1 MLSICDPKLDHNC
14 AGLRRREF
22 LRVGSLGLAG
32 LALPQLLAAQA
43 RGSSDPGGKSYL
55 RDKAVVVLFLSGGP
69 SHIEFFDPKMEAPAE
84 IRSITGEIQTK
95 TPGIT
100 FGSTW
105 TRLATMT
112 DRFSVVRSYGSQ
124 NGGHSYLSSMSG
136 GNPMKA
142 AMSAI
147 YSRLA
152 GSNHPRTGLPRNVLV
167 LPEAV
172 KDGLKQGSNFE
183 TAELPT
189 LTAPG
194 TLGASCEA
202 FNAAGGGTLRE
213 NMQLSMSPDRLG
225 DRRGLLG
232 QLDGIKRQLAQTGA
246 LDSVDRYQQ
255 QAFDVVMG
263 GVAKA
268 FDLSQEDPRIVEK
281 YDTSK
286 LFRMDDITRW
296 YDMRRAS
303 NLLGRQMLLA
313 RRLVQ
318 HGCGFVVVSDC
329 GWDMHANNNSPK
341 GMAGI
346 WPMTRQVDH
355 AVAAFLEDLRE
366 QGLANKVLLVVTGE
380 MGRTPRINNNGGR
393 EHFGNLTPLLIAGG
407 GLKMGQVVGQSDR
420 QASNPVGEAFAPKHL
435 VGTVMHTLFDMP
447 QLRLD
452 PAVPGDVAR
461 YLEQSPLIG
470 PLHA

>member
-1 MLSICDPKLDHNC
+1 
-14 AGLRRREF
+14 
-22 LRVGSLGLAG
+22 
-32 LALPQLLAAQA
+32 
-43 RGSSDPGGKSYL
+43 
-55 RDKAVVVLFLSGGP
+55 
-69 SHIEFFDPKMEAPAE
+69 
-84 IRSITGEIQTK
+84 
-95 TPGIT
+95 
-100 FGSTW
+100 
-105 TRLATMT
+105 
-112 DRFSVVRSYGSQ
+112 
-124 NGGHSYLSSMSG
+124 MSG

-172 KDGLKQGSNFE
+172 KDGLKQGINFE
-183 TAELPT
+183 TGELHT

-225 DRRGLLG
+225 DRRGLLS
-232 QLDGIKRQLAQTGA
+232 QLDGIKRQLAATNA

-268 FDLSQEDPRIVEK
+268 FDLSNEDPRIVEK

-286 LFRMDDITRW
+286 IFKMEDITRW
-296 YDMRRAS
+296 YDMKRAS
-303 NLLGRQMLLA
+303 NLLGRQMLMA

-420 QASNPVGEAFAPKHL
+420 TASNPVGEGYTPKHL
-435 VGTVMHTLFDMP
+435 VGTVMHTLFDMA

-470 PLHA
+470 PLHW